1 MTPTS
6 PITSARPL
14 SVLGRAL
21 LCLLCG
27 WCAAQPSQ
35 AQSAPGLRGAPR
47 AAAPA
52 AATAKTLAPAA
63 RTNGDFI
70 VAVVNRE
77 LVTNSEV
84 QSRVERIVLE
94 EGRRGTQL
102 PPHEELQRQVLDQL
116 IDERAQLAF
125 ARETGVR
132 VDETDIDRAVASIAT
147 QNQIT
152 LQQLRER
159 MKAEGIDYLRL
170 RENLRDQMLLERVR
184 EREVQGRIRFSDT
197 EIENWLAAQRSKA
210 GLSTEYNIA
219 QILIALPEGAST
231 AEASQR
237 RALAV
242 TALQRLRA
250 GEDFGAL
257 VREMSDAGK
266 DNGGALGL
274 RSANRLPDVFV
285 DAVSPLKPGEVAP
298 QVVRSGTGFHVLK
311 LVERKDANLS
321 VSETHAR
328 HILLRPGPAL
338 TQDAAMAKLLGYK
351 RDIEGARAR
360 FEDLAKR
367 YSEDG
372 SAASGGDL
380 GWAGPGRYVPEF
392 EAALAALEP
401 GQISDP
407 LVSRFGVHLIQLIE
421 RRQTQLD
428 ARAQREAAKTALR
441 EEKYE
446 AAYTEWARETRARA
460 YVEMREPPQ

>member
-6 PITSARPL
+6 PLNSRRPPAL
-14 SVLGRAL
+14 LGRAL
-21 LCLLCG
+21 LCALGGLLA
-27 WCAAQPSQ
+27 AAQPSL
-35 AQSAPGLRGAPR
+35 AQNTPGLRGAPR
-47 AAAPA
+47 AAAPQA
-52 AATAKTLAPAA
+52 PLAPAA
-63 RTNGDFI
+63 VRTNGDFI

-84 QSRVERIVLE
+84 QGRLERITQE
-94 EGRRGTQL
+94 EGKRGTQL
-102 PPHEELQRQVLDQL
+102 PPRDELQRQVLDQL
-116 IDERAQLAF
+116 IDERAQLAS

-132 VDETDIDRAVASIAT
+132 VDEADIDRAVASIAG

-152 LQQLRER
+152 VQQMRER

-184 EREVQGRIRFSDT
+184 ERDVQGRIRMTDT
-197 EIENWLAAQRSKA
+197 EIENWLAGQRAKA

-219 QILIALPEGAST
+219 QILIAVPEGAST
-231 AEASQR
+231 TEAAQR
-237 RALAV
+237 RTLAV

-250 GEDFGAL
+250 GENFAAL
-257 VREMSDAGK
+257 VNQLSEAGK
-266 DNGGALGL
+266 ENGGALGL
-274 RSANRLPDVFV
+274 RAANRLPDVFV

-298 QVVRSGTGFHVLK
+298 QVVRSGAGFHVLK
-311 LVERKDANLS
+311 LIERKDANLS
-321 VSETHAR
+321 ITETHAR

-338 TQDAAMAKLLGYK
+338 TQDAAMARLLGYK
-351 RDIEGARAR
+351 REIEGARAR

-372 SAASGGDL
+372 SAPSGGDL

-392 EAALAALEP
+392 EQALAGLEP
-401 GQISDP
+401 NQISDP
-407 LVSRFGVHLIQLIE
+407 LVSRFGVHLIQLLE

-428 ARAQREAAKTALR
+428 ARAQREAARTALR

-446 AAYTEWARETRARA
+446 AAYLEWARETRARA

>member
-1 MTPTS
+1 MTPTLPMFS
-6 PITSARPL
+6 RRPFARWGL
-14 SVLGRAL
+14 AALCALCWLGPA
-21 LCLLCG
+21 
-27 WCAAQPSQ
+27 Q
-35 AQSAPGLRGAPR
+35 AQSAQGLRGAPR
-47 AAAPA
+47 AAAPKPA
-52 AATAKTLAPAA
+52 AAVANAVE
-63 RTNGDFI
+63 RRSGDFI

-84 QSRVERIVLE
+84 QSRLNQIEAE
-94 EGRRGTQL
+94 EQKRGTTL
-102 PPHEELQRQVLDQL
+102 PPRDDLQRQVLDQL

-132 VDETDIDRAVASIAT
+132 VDETDIDRAVQSIAA

-152 LQQLRER
+152 VAQMRER
-159 MKAEGIDYLRL
+159 MKAEGFDYLRL
-170 RENLRDQMLLERVR
+170 RDNLRDQMLLERVR
-184 EREVQGRIRFSDT
+184 EREVQGRTRMTDT
-197 EIENWLAAQRSKA
+197 EIENWLAAQRNKA

-219 QILIALPEGAST
+219 QILITVPEGAGPNEL
-231 AEASQR
+231 AQR

-250 GEDFGAL
+250 GEDFGRL
-257 VREMSDAGK
+257 VTELSEASK
-266 DNGGALGL
+266 DKGGALGL
-274 RSANRLPDVFV
+274 RPASRLPDVFV
-285 DAVSPLKPGEVAP
+285 EAVAPLKLGEVAP
-298 QVVRSGTGFHVLK
+298 QVVRSGAGFHVLK
-311 LVERKDANLS
+311 LIERKDANLS
-321 VSETHAR
+321 VTETHAR

-338 TQDAAMAKLLGYK
+338 TQDAAMARMIGYK

-372 SAASGGDL
+372 SASAGGDL

-392 EAALAALEP
+392 EQVLTALEP

-407 LVSRFGVHLIQLIE
+407 VVSRFGVHLIQLIE

-428 ARAQREAAKTALR
+428 ARQQREAARTALK

-446 AAYTEWARETRARA
+446 AAYAEWSRETRARA